1 MSAEPNQAKVSIICR
16 TVGRPELDQALESI
30 SAQDYPNLEIILV
43 DAAASGVVA
52 PQTDRELQLVAPET
66 KLARAA
72 AANAGLDAASGEL
85 IMFLDE
91 DDWIAPDHVSN
102 LANCLRANPDLLAA
116 YSSTRK
122 TDKNG
127 EATDYVFRE
136 PFQPLLLMRD
146 NYIPIHAM
154 LFSAS
159 LLNKGCRFDEQFE
172 VYEDWDFWLQLA
184 EHTEFHHLDQITA
197 FYRAGGDSDTAID
210 DVASRYLP
218 DHPLGQAR
226 ARLFDKW
233 MPRWGGAKLNAMLG
247 DADKSA
253 QLRELAATIESEHQA
268 NLQHQ
273 QQIRDLLQQFETL
286 QHERNVAQNKL
297 NEAIATHAAQID
309 ALEEHARHLENLHNL
324 VVNSISWKIT
334 RPLRGARRLLQG
346 RPASSPDSTEDSQ

>member
-16 TVGRPELDQALESI
+16 SIGRPELSQALASI

-43 DAAASGVVA
+43 DAAASGMTA
-52 PQTDRELQLVAPET
+52 PQSDRELRLVTPQAALP
-66 KLARAA
+66 RAA

-85 IMFLDE
+85 LMFLDE
-91 DDWIAPDHVSN
+91 DDWIAADHVSN

-127 EATDYVFRE
+127 NDLDTVFRE

-159 LLNKGCRFDEQFE
+159 LLEKGCRFDEQFE

-184 EHTEFHHLDQITA
+184 EHTDFHHLDQVTA
-197 FYRAGGDSDTAID
+197 FYRAGGDSDTAVD
-210 DVASRYLP
+210 DVDSRYQS
-218 DHPLGQAR
+218 DHPLGKAR
-226 ARLFDKW
+226 AKLFDKW
-233 MPRWGGAKLNAMLG
+233 MPRWDGARLNAMLG
-247 DADKSA
+247 DADKSG
-253 QLRELAATIESEHQA
+253 QLRELAATVASEHQA

-273 QQIRDLLQQFETL
+273 QQIQELLQQLETL
-286 QHERNVAQNKL
+286 QHERNMALQKL
-297 NEAIATHAAQID
+297 EQASAAHAAEVDSLQ
-309 ALEEHARHLENLHNL
+309 EQARHLENLHRL
-324 VVNSISWKIT
+324 VTHSMSWKIT

-346 RPASSPDSTEDSQ
+346 RSASSADTSKDDQ